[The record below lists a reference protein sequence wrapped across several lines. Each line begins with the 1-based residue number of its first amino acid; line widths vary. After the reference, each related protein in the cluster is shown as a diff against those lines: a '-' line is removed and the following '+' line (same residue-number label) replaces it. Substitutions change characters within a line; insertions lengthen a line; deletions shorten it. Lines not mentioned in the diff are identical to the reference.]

1 MFVRGFGKGSSP
13 WQKQGTEGPDGAGD
27 GQHPGPWQGDLLG
40 SHSSL
45 QIRRGG
51 VCLGASV
58 YSFVKTKRQDQARP
72 PCRLFPV
79 FQMEMVNGFR
89 IFIHVSVYSCLD
101 YKSDGGAGGA
111 VQGSR
116 EWARG
121 RHHIC
126 LPASRS
132 HSPSRLC
139 LSRGWGEPSRLPPA
153 PASWSPTPAPAGWPG
168 SWPGRQNQNGL
179 LWPDDTPEPAS
190 CSVTGARLPSPKAS
204 SPSSSSVRWR
214 WEPLASPSLPPP
226 PPGPAQPPAPG
237 GTLALPLNGHVTSQG
252 PSHR

>member
-1 MFVRGFGKGSSP
+1 MA
-13 WQKQGTEGPDGAGD
+13 E
-27 GQHPGPWQGDLLG
+27 
-40 SHSSL
+40 
-45 QIRRGG
+45 
-51 VCLGASV
+51 
-58 YSFVKTKRQDQARP
+58 AR
-72 PCRLFPV
+72 
-79 FQMEMVNGFR
+79 
-89 IFIHVSVYSCLD
+89 
-101 YKSDGGAGGA
+101 DGGARRGWRRPASRALAGRPAGVPFLSSDQKGGGCALVPQFTPLSKQRGRTKPGLPVGFSLCFKWKWLMVSEYLFMCLFIRAWITKATGGGGA